1 MKPMKT
7 FILLFCLVEITFST
21 VSMPNL
27 FTNSMVLQRDQ
38 TIKIWGNASNGEVV
52 TVNFNGQTKSAT
64 TQNGSWSIKLDP
76 MKAAGPLDMTV
87 KGNNTITIKDIYIG
101 EVWQCAGQS
110 NMDTRVGYYP
120 HYNDI
125 MNNTNLPNL
134 RYLTIRQPGGV
145 TNTVWE
151 KCTSPEKISM
161 LSCLGFFFGKEIL
174 EKLDTVAVGL
184 IVTAVGGTTFASW
197 IDPLT
202 IQSNPDIVSIDGD
215 AATMYNTWVKPVEGC
230 AMRGVLWMQGENDR
244 FNGLY
249 QYHEDFLS
257 KLIKGWRD
265 IWKIG
270 DFPFYIMQLANYGT
284 VQTDPNESASSAVIR
299 EAQRLGLN
307 EPNTEL
313 VVIIDIGDSLHFGNK
328 QEAGRRFA
336 LAARAKEYGDDDLVY
351 SGPLFIEKFIE
362 ESKIHCRF
370 IHVGSGLK
378 TKSGDLRG
386 FAVAGPDN
394 KFVWADAQIHNDTV
408 TVFSSSVSNPVNV
421 RYSYGANPFG
431 NLVNEEGLPASP
443 FTTEGNQLNFKT
455 HSLITLIES
464 GEGSI
469 SPESGNFSTNS
480 VVTITAAAQNGYLF
494 DHWEGDLLGDEN
506 PATITMDSDKSI
518 SAFFIPDNTTYY
530 SVKAI
535 SMGNGTVT
543 MNPAD
548 TILAEKTKVHITAY
562 PSTGWFFDR
571 WTGDFTGTDSTL
583 VISSLD
589 KNYSLIA
596 RFMPV
601 NINVYEAEYAVM
613 KSAIAE
619 STNTGFSGTGYANVD
634 NKTGSSIEI
643 PVYIS
648 ENGEK
653 EVKITYANGSTS
665 ARTFIIGVNETEI
678 VSKSF
683 AVTGNWT
690 NWDTLTVILSFNEGI
705 NTVIFTSSEEDGGP
719 NIDKI
724 EILQSAGKSS
734 IKPLSNHSA
743 LELFYRDNKL
753 VIKTEN
759 QSLSLVEI
767 YSLKGQKIFSKKI
780 QNEKK
785 KLTSVIPVE
794 FLCNGIYVAK
804 TFSGT
809 QSPGYLIFA
818 KH

>member
-1 MKPMKT
+1 MKKRSERIQKTINMKW
-7 FILLFCLVEITFST
+7 FGYVLL
-21 VSMPNL
+21 VSAL
-27 FTNSMVLQRDQ
+27 SFVLWAQSGY
-38 TIKIWGNASNGEVV
+38 K
-52 TVNFNGQTKSAT
+52 
-64 TQNGSWSIKLDP
+64 
-76 MKAAGPLDMTV
+76 
-87 KGNNTITIKDIYIG
+87 ITI
-101 EVWQCAGQS
+101 
-110 NMDTRVGYYP
+110 
-120 HYNDI
+120 
-125 MNNTNLPNL
+125 
-134 RYLTIRQPGGV
+134 
-145 TNTVWE
+145 
-151 KCTSPEKISM
+151 
-161 LSCLGFFFGKEIL
+161 
-174 EKLDTVAVGL
+174 
-184 IVTAVGGTTFASW
+184 
-197 IDPLT
+197 
-202 IQSNPDIVSIDGD
+202 
-215 AATMYNTWVKPVEGC
+215 
-230 AMRGVLWMQGENDR
+230 
-244 FNGLY
+244 
-249 QYHEDFLS
+249 
-257 KLIKGWRD
+257 
-265 IWKIG
+265 
-270 DFPFYIMQLANYGT
+270 
-284 VQTDPNESASSAVIR
+284 
-299 EAQRLGLN
+299 
-307 EPNTEL
+307 
-313 VVIIDIGDSLHFGNK
+313 IGDSTVCNYSSSKYPQTGWGQVIGNFFKSGSVTINNRAIGGRSTRSFYQEGRWAEIVPTLETGEYVFIQFGHNDRDWSK
-328 QEAGRRFA
+328 EERYTDTTQYKEYLR
-336 LAARAKEYGDDDLVY
+336 LYVEESRAKGAIPVLISPMNMNAWNGATVREVFCEGENNYRGAMMNVAQELQVPFIDLEKKSVALQSRVGSSYAAQFIHLGLSPGEYENFPEGVSDGTHFQEMGALFMAKFVCDGISELQNDPDLSRLSSVLK
-351 SGPLFIEKFIE
+351 PLFNVNVLSNKENAGMITESANAFPDNISITLKVKPNTGENFLGWINESGEKVTT
-362 ESKIHCRF
+362 STRF
-370 IHVGSGLK
+370 IFLMPDSDVTYTALFEGGTKLYSLNTSVGSGEGVILPENGK
-378 TKSGDLRG
+378 
-386 FAVAGPDN
+386 
-394 KFVWADAQIHNDTV
+394 
-408 TVFSSSVSNPVNV
+408 
-421 RYSYGANPFG
+421 YSAN
-431 NLVNEEGLPASP
+431 
-443 FTTEGNQLNFKT
+443 TE
-455 HSLITLIES
+455 I
-464 GEGSI
+464 
-469 SPESGNFSTNS
+469 
-480 VVTITAAAQNGYLF
+480 TITANAQNGYLF

-548 TILAEKTKVHITAY
+548 TILAEKTEVHITAY

-690 NWDTLTVILSFNEGI
+690 NWDTLTVILPFNEGI
-705 NTVIFTSSEEDGGP
+705 NTVIFTSSEEEGGP